1 MTTHQFDLHEETLE
15 STPVF
20 SGKLLHVRL
29 DRVRLPNG
37 HEATREYIVHPGAV
51 VVLALFENGDILLE
65 RQHRY
70 PLQRDFYEL
79 PAGKLDAGETEL
91 ACARRELLEE
101 TGYVAESWRHL
112 TTIHPCIGYSNER
125 LEYFLASGL
134 RHEGQQLDADE
145 FMEVLLLP
153 WQEALQWVR
162 NGRITDTKTVGGL
175 FWLEK
180 IIHAGW

>member
-1 MTTHQFDLHEETLE
+1 MIVTQSDLKEETLE

-20 SGKLLHVRL
+20 SGKLLNVRL
-29 DRVRLPNG
+29 DRVRLPSG

-51 VVLALFENGDILLE
+51 VVLALFESGEILLE

-70 PLQRDFYEL
+70 PLRCDFYEL
-79 PAGKLDAGETEL
+79 PAGKLDAGESEL

-101 TGYVAESWRHL
+101 TGYVADSWRHI
-112 TTIHPCIGYSNER
+112 TTIHPCIGYSDER
-125 LEYFLASGL
+125 LEFFLATGL

-145 FMEVLLLP
+145 FMEVFRLP

-162 NGRITDTKTVGGL
+162 QGRITDTKTVGGL

-180 IIHAGW
+180 IITSGW